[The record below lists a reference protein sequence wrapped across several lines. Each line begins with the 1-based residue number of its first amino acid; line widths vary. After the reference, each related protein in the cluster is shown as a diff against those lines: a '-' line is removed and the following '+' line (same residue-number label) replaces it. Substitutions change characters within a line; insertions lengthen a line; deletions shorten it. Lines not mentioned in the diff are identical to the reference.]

1 MSAIR
6 TLLLSAVLGLSLSSA
21 ASFGADG
28 LRLERRTSLVGSV
41 AVSVRPLNVAPGAE
55 SWDFEIDMVAHTEP
69 LEEDLTKA
77 AVLIDDIGVRH
88 PPSAWK
94 GDPPGGHRRQG
105 VLQFMP
111 LAGRPAYFELQIRPE
126 ETADVR
132 TFRWQLR

>member
-1 MSAIR
+1 MSVIR
-6 TLLLSAVLGLSLSSA
+6 MLLLSAALGLSLGSA

-28 LRLERRTSLVGSV
+28 LRLERRTSLAGSV
-41 AVSVRPLNVAPGAE
+41 AVSVRPVDVAPGAK
-55 SWDFEIDMVAHTEP
+55 SWNFEIDMVAHSEP
-69 LEEDLTKA
+69 LEEDLTKV
-77 AVLIDDIGVRH
+77 AVLTDDMGVRH
-88 PPSAWK
+88 PPTAWK

-111 LAGRPAYFELQIRPE
+111 LAGRPAYVELQIRPE